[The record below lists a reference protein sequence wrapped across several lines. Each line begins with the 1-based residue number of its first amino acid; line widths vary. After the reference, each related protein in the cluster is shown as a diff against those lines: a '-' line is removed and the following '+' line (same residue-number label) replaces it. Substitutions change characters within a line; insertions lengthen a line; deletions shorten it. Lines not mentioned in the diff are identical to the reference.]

1 MTASDV
7 NLTQP
12 EMFFVSP
19 LLNVAA
25 HPYCWCWVFHLPFN
39 YLHHFICV
47 EREQTWTIL
56 PICWDFLAPCI
67 APFYSCG
74 PWLQFPIR
82 VWHKLLPRH
91 LASVPPRAVL
101 LKPSLGKDYF
111 VFLSWIDSFSKIQ
124 LKRKLSCQQ
133 NYHII
138 GYHSKVKLQCN
149 F

>member
-1 MTASDV
+1 MTATDV

-12 EMFFVSP
+12 EMFFVTSSEFSSTS
-19 LLNVAA
+19 LLLVLT
-25 HPYCWCWVFHLPFN
+25 VFHLPFN

-67 APFYSCG
+67 ALFYSCG

-82 VWHKLLPRH
+82 VWHNLLPRH

-124 LKRKLSCQQ
+124 LKRKLNCQQ
-133 NYHII
+133 NDHII
-138 GYHSKVKLQCN
+138 GYHSKAKLQCN